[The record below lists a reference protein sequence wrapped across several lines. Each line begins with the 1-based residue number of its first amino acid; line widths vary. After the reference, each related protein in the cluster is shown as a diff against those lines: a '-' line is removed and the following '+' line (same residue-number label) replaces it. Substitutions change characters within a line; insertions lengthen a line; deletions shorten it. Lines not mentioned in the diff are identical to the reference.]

1 MLNEKEIQQRQP
13 EKAEFAISLILALGK
28 LRENNNVDDV
38 YLNFNLSKLEIY
50 VFVKSE
56 DIETEDFINRTIT
69 EWEVEQKYFP
79 ELFIYQSDCKMNIL
93 PRKVVKVC

>member
-1 MLNEKEIQQRQP
+1 MLNENDIERIQP
-13 EKAEFAISLILALGK
+13 EKAEFTISLVLALGK
-28 LRENNNVDDV
+28 LKENNNVDDV